1 VEITVLGCWT
11 SQGVPLVAHDNP
23 GWDRGEPRNWR
34 TRSSIHVVLEG
45 HHVQVDC
52 GPDFRSQCL
61 SCGIREVDT
70 VILTH
75 GHADHV
81 LGMDDLR
88 QFCTNRGGA
97 SIPVYSTDEGLGR
110 IQAIFP
116 YALGK
121 PVSSGYV
128 SLDPRLM
135 PAELTLPGGGIVR
148 STLLPHGVDVL
159 GLVFEEPST
168 GARLAYYTD
177 CKRVPAA
184 ARELAMDVDVAI
196 LDGLRPDWHPTH
208 MTVAEACEVAA
219 AIRARQAYLTHMTY
233 QVDYATY
240 ARRLASEHPRVGL
253 AHDGLIL
260 RLGGRDAGSLGRS

>member
-1 VEITVLGCWT
+1 
-11 SQGVPLVAHDNP
+11 
-23 GWDRGEPRNWR
+23 
-34 TRSSIHVVLEG
+34 
-45 HHVQVDC
+45 
-52 GPDFRSQCL
+52 
-61 SCGIREVDT
+61 
-70 VILTH
+70 
-75 GHADHV
+75 
-81 LGMDDLR
+81 
-88 QFCTNRGGA
+88 
-97 SIPVYSTDEGLGR
+97 
-110 IQAIFP
+110 
-116 YALGK
+116 
-121 PVSSGYV
+121 
-128 SLDPRLM
+128 M
-135 PAELTLPGGGIVR
+135 PTELLLPGGGIVR

-240 ARRLASEHPRVGL
+240 SRRLAAEHPRVAL
-253 AHDGLIL
+253 AHDGLRL
-260 RLGGRDAGSLGRS
+260 RLGKGN

>member
-1 VEITVLGCWT
+1 MGCGT

-23 GWDRGEPRNWR
+23 GLDQKNPKNWR
-34 TRSSIHVVLEG
+34 SRTSVHVVIEG

-52 GPDFRSQCL
+52 GPDFRAQCL
-61 SCGIREVDT
+61 SCAIREVDT

-110 IQAIFP
+110 IQAVFP

-121 PVSSGYV
+121 PASSGYV
-128 SLDPRLM
+128 ALDPRLM
-135 PAELTLPGGGIVR
+135 PAELILPGGGIVR

-184 ARELAMDVDVAI
+184 ARELALDVDVAI

-208 MTVAEACEVAA
+208 MTVEEACEVAE

-233 QVDYATY
+233 QVDYATWTRKI
-240 ARRLASEHPRVGL
+240 AERHPRVAL
-253 AHDGLIL
+253 AHDGLTL
-260 RLGGRDAGSLGRS
+260 RLGEAD

>member
-1 VEITVLGCWT
+1 MEITVLGCGT
-11 SQGVPLVAHDNP
+11 SQGVPLVAHSNP

-34 TRSSIHVVLEG
+34 TRSSIHVVIEG

-61 SCGIREVDT
+61 NCGLTEVDT

-88 QFCTNRGGA
+88 QFCTNRSGA
-97 SIPVYSTDEGLGR
+97 SIPLYSTDEGLAR
-110 IQAIFP
+110 VQAIFP
-116 YALGK
+116 YAIGK
-121 PVSSGYV
+121 PASSGYV
-128 SLDPRLM
+128 ALDPRLM
-135 PAELTLPGGGIVR
+135 PTELVLPGGGIVR

-168 GARLAYYTD
+168 GARLAYFTD

-184 ARELAMDVDVAI
+184 ARALAQGVDVAI
-196 LDGLRPDWHPTH
+196 IDGLRPEWHPTH
-208 MTVAEACEVAA
+208 LTVDEACDVAQ
-219 AIRARQAYLTHMTY
+219 AIGARQSYLTHMTY

-240 ARRLASEHPRVGL
+240 SRKLASTHPRVAL
-253 AHDGLIL
+253 AHDGLKL
-260 RLGGRDAGSLGRS
+260 RLSGSA